1 MKVQKITAKLRDAV
15 PVCFMVDGEEAAQ
28 YKNIDLPDSIKEL
41 EMQDYGFD
49 VAADG
54 KISFHIMLNAGILP
68 QPLPEP
74 RAKLTRAEKAA
85 MKAEQATTEP
95 GADENNKESAE
106 NAEPASAEL
115 AAMELAFNVTG
126 ERRKE
131 LVEAVCEYTHMESTY
146 KAAPTFAYEVA
157 DYTIDKRGTLSGE
170 YDAELIK
177 ALAKQG
183 FIAA

>member
-15 PVCFMVDGEEAAQ
+15 PVCFMVDGAEAAQ

-41 EMQDYGFD
+41 EMRDFGFD
-49 VAADG
+49 IAADG
-54 KISFHIMLNAGILP
+54 KIAFHIMLDAGILP

-85 MKAEQATTEP
+85 MKATAQSETPSEEP
-95 GADENNKESAE
+95 AESAE
-106 NAEPASAEL
+106 AASEEPTT
-115 AAMELAFNVTG
+115 MELAFNVTG

-131 LVEAVCEYTHMESTY
+131 LVEAICEHTHMESTY

-157 DYTIDKRGTLSGE
+157 DYTIDKNGTLTGE
-170 YDAELIK
+170 YDAELVK
-177 ALAKQG
+177 ALKNKG
-183 FIAA
+183 FTAA

>member
-15 PVCFMVDGEEAAQ
+15 PVCFMVDGAEAAQ

-41 EMQDYGFD
+41 EMNDFCFD
-49 VAADG
+49 IAADG
-54 KISFHIMLNAGILP
+54 KITFQILLNAGILP

-85 MKAEQATTEP
+85 MKAAQA
-95 GADENNKESAE
+95 D
-106 NAEPASAEL
+106 AEPEATESREEPAEAASEEPAT
-115 AAMELAFNVTG
+115 MELAFNVTG

-131 LVEAVCEYTHMESTY
+131 LVEAVCEYTHMESSY

-157 DYTIDKRGTLSGE
+157 DYTIDKTGTLTGE
-170 YDAELIK
+170 YDAELVK
-177 ALAKQG
+177 ALAGKG
-183 FIAA
+183 FTAA